1 MMEKAK
7 ECYLKE
13 AEKFM
18 AVEDYT
24 GAVIDYRHANLSLTT
39 IPKEPQEKM
48 LELIRTGNVEAT
60 QCLASLVKS
69 EEDELIF
76 NEARAGMVL

>member
-1 MMEKAK
+1 
-7 ECYLKE
+7 
-13 AEKFM
+13 
-18 AVEDYT
+18 
-24 GAVIDYRHANLSLTT
+24 
-39 IPKEPQEKM
+39 M